1 MGIKQ
6 IKTGDT
12 VHNILPL
19 YGTCSTAADTVAKV
33 VSLDN
38 FVLET
43 GSRISVKFTYAN
55 SVANPTLN
63 VNSTGAKAIY
73 YNGGTMNST
82 SEYWLAGSIM
92 DFIYDGTHWVMMGVS
107 KNTDTDTNT
116 TYTIATGDSNGQIK
130 ITPSNANAYN
140 VGVKGLGAAAYKAV
154 ADSTSASA
162 ISTGTNLVTER
173 DVYYGLPKI
182 NNSNSYTRSTTIYAP
197 TAGGTSKHFLCGAGT
212 TKAPTWA
219 SPATARTNLELSY
232 GTAAPSGTPSNG
244 AVYFREDVHA
254 TLPITEGG
262 TGATSV
268 DAARANLKL
277 NHVGASACATGSISS
292 VTFPSAGAIVN
303 IPLTTWIARSDTNFE
318 ISDNGIECPYDG
330 TVLVSGSVYVTTQA
344 GYSKGCYIYKNGGEM
359 HSQYLYTG
367 GSGVVTSGV
376 MLIPVSAGDI
386 ITMRARSSSTAGSNA
401 SPNNKST
408 FLSVVYVD

>member
-107 KNTDTDTNT
+107 KNTDTNT

-130 ITPSNANAYN
+130 ITPSNADAYN
-140 VGVKGLGAAAYKAV
+140 VAVKGLAAAAYKEV
-154 ADSTSASA
+154 TDSTSASA
-162 ISTGTNLVTER
+162 ISTGTSLVTER

-197 TAGGTSKHFLCGAGT
+197 TAGGTSKYFLCGAGT
-212 TKAPTWA
+212 TTAPTWA
-219 SPATARTNLELSY
+219 SPATARTNLGFTY
-232 GTAAPSGTPSNG
+232 GTGLPTEAPSTGDGS
-244 AVYFREDVHA
+244 VYFFTDELAPVA
-254 TLPITEGG
+254 VEEGG
-262 TGATSV
+262 TGATNGTEALTNLGAV
-268 DAARANLKL
+268 DFIIEKGSNGPWHYQKWNSGKMDITYSGYCTFTSGYAVAYIALAHLGVHLVTTDSNKYPVVMAAERYIGDKRNADTILNCAVVTNGASDADHDNFVIYGRSSANL
-277 NHVGASACATGSISS
+277 
-292 VTFPSAGAIVN
+292 
-303 IPLTTWIARSDTNFE
+303 
-318 ISDNGIECPYDG
+318 
-330 TVLVSGSVYVTTQA
+330 
-344 GYSKGCYIYKNGGEM
+344 M
-359 HSQYLYTG
+359 
-367 GSGVVTSGV
+367 
-376 MLIPVSAGDI
+376 
-386 ITMRARSSSTAGSNA
+386 AGSYYIDIVIHGFW
-401 SPNNKST
+401 K
-408 FLSVVYVD
+408 

>member
-19 YGTCSTAADTVAKV
+19 YGTCSTAAGTVAKV

-130 ITPSNANAYN
+130 ITPSNADAYN
-140 VGVKGLGAAAYKAV
+140 VGVKGLGAAAYKEV
-154 ADSTSASA
+154 TDSTSASA

-197 TAGGTSKHFLCGAGT
+197 TAGGTSKYFLCGAGT

-244 AVYFREDVHA
+244 AVYFREDIHA

-268 DAARANLKL
+268 SAARANLGL
-277 NHVGASACATGSISS
+277 NHVGAAAVCKSDSRTISITTAGGFAVIPMVQSALQTNDSNFTISNNGIQCPYS
-292 VTFPSAGAIVN
+292 GYVYITGAIY
-303 IPLTTWIARSDTNFE
+303 ISTT
-318 ISDNGIECPYDG
+318 G
-330 TVLVSGSVYVTTQA
+330 QA
-344 GYSKGCYIYKNGGEM
+344 GCYIYKNGDNGEL
-359 HSQYLYTG
+359 HSQYHTCSGCISSG
-367 GSGVVTSGV
+367 GMLVPVT
-376 MLIPVSAGDI
+376 AGDI
-386 ITMRARSSSTAGSNA
+386 ITMKARSSVAKPTIGG
-401 SPNNKST
+401 NNKGT
-408 FLSVVYVD
+408 HLSIIYVA